1 LGYCDV
7 QQLISVAPVMYS
19 RRRELSR
26 QQILVAPNKTIRM
39 VSAEPVENLKF
50 INNELFMEKENSR
63 GKTIELDL
71 NAREL

>member
-1 LGYCDV
+1 
-7 QQLISVAPVMYS
+7 MYS